1 MSFLNKYCEDFKEY
15 DAMERDFIDDGK
27 IWAQLEKWTNPSR
40 DDVRKVLEKA
50 EKKIR
55 LDPEKMAILIQN
67 KDRET
72 INEMYALANRLKREI
87 YGDRIVFFAPLYI
100 SNKCA
105 NNCKYC
111 GFRRENDKVE
121 RRTLTMEEIS
131 EEVKIM
137 IGEGQKRTVLVYGES
152 PETNIDF
159 MRESICQV
167 YSTKCGNGEIRRANI
182 NCAPLSR
189 EELKKLKEV
198 GIGTFQVFQETYHH
212 GTYREM
218 HPEGT
223 IKGHYRWRLYAQDR
237 ALDVGLDDVAIGVL
251 FGLYDWRFELMGLLY
266 HTIHLEEKYN
276 GVGPHTISFPRIEP
290 AIGTPYASNP
300 GYSEYAELKHAGADR
315 YLLRI
320 ETSNEQLY
328 ERLHPGMS
336 YKNRVRCLYD
346 LKELGYETGTDCLIG
361 LPGQTPE
368 MLADDLEFFKELD
381 ADMIGMG
388 PFIPCAGT
396 PLEHEDGGDV
406 DTVLKMMALARLLMP
421 DINIPATTALGVKDS
436 DGYKKGLSCGAN
448 VIMPNMGRS
457 EYKKLYAIYPGKGVG
472 ITNPENQ
479 TEAVKATV
487 FQLGRSIGRDYGN
500 RKRVIDNH
508 YQYFL

>member
-1 MSFLNKYCEDFKEY
+1 MSFLNKYCENFKEY
-15 DAMERDFIDDGK
+15 DAMERDFIDDDK
-27 IWAQLEKWTNPSR
+27 IWAQLEKWTNPSK

-55 LDPEKMAILIQN
+55 LDPEEMAILIQN
-67 KDRET
+67 KDMET

-105 NNCKYC
+105 NNCRYC

-159 MRESICQV
+159 MCESIRQV

-251 FGLYDWRFELMGLLY
+251 FGLFDWRFELMGLLY

-300 GYSEYAELKHAGADR
+300 GYVVSDEDFKKLVAI
-315 YLLRI
+315 LRLSVPY
-320 ETSNEQLY
+320 T
-328 ERLHPGMS
+328 GMILTARE
-336 YKNRVRCLYD
+336 KPEVRR
-346 LKELGYETGTDCLIG
+346 KVIPLGVSQID
-361 LPGQTPE
+361 
-368 MLADDLEFFKELD
+368 
-381 ADMIGMG
+381 
-388 PFIPCAGT
+388 AGT
-396 PLEHEDGGDV
+396 
-406 DTVLKMMALARLLMP
+406 R
-421 DINIPATTALGVKDS
+421 I
-436 DGYKKGLSCGAN
+436 
-448 VIMPNMGRS
+448 
-457 EYKKLYAIYPGKGVG
+457 GVG
-472 ITNPENQ
+472 GYRQSMGNMLPDKEQ
-479 TEAVKATV
+479 
-487 FQLGRSIGRDYGN
+487 FQLGDTRSLDDVIRETCEMDSLPSFCTACYRAGRTGEHFMEVAKSSFVHNFCMPNAILTLKEYLLDYASDET
-500 RKRVIDNH
+500 RKTGERAINKYVSKLKDAKTKQFVLQALDRMEKGERDIRV
-508 YQYFL
+508 